1 MIEINLTAVLSILNF
16 LLLYF
21 VLKKV
26 LFDKFFDIIKQR
38 KEKIKG
44 EIAQAE
50 KLRKEANALKEEY
63 TRKMDEARTASDEM
77 LSRAE
82 RQSEE
87 IVRQAREKAQQEIQR
102 MYQAAEIQINQERE
116 KAMEDVKGAVV
127 ASAVTMVGRFL
138 QKEMD
143 ETARKQYARRILE
156 SLGDQE

>member
-143 ETARKQYARRILE
+143 ETARKQYAKRMLE
-156 SLGDQE
+156 SLGDKE

>member
-63 TRKMDEARTASDEM
+63 TRKMDEARTVSDEM

-143 ETARKQYARRILE
+143 ETARKQYAKRMLE
-156 SLGDQE
+156 SLGDKE

>member
-1 MIEINLTAVLSILNF
+1 LIEINLTAVLSILNF

-63 TRKMDEARTASDEM
+63 TRKMDEARTVSDEM

-143 ETARKQYARRILE
+143 ETARKQYAKRMLE
-156 SLGDQE
+156 SLGDKE

>member
-1 MIEINLTAVLSILNF
+1 
-16 LLLYF
+16 
-21 VLKKV
+21 
-26 LFDKFFDIIKQR
+26 
-38 KEKIKG
+38 
-44 EIAQAE
+44 
-50 KLRKEANALKEEY
+50 
-63 TRKMDEARTASDEM
+63 M

>member
-1 MIEINLTAVLSILNF
+1 LIEINLTAVLSILNF

>member
-63 TRKMDEARTASDEM
+63 TR
-77 LSRAE
+77 
-82 RQSEE
+82 
-87 IVRQAREKAQQEIQR
+87 
-102 MYQAAEIQINQERE
+102 
-116 KAMEDVKGAVV
+116 
-127 ASAVTMVGRFL
+127 
-138 QKEMD
+138 
-143 ETARKQYARRILE
+143 
-156 SLGDQE
+156 

>member
-63 TRKMDEARTASDEM
+63 TRKMDEARTTSDEM

-143 ETARKQYARRILE
+143 ETARKQYARRMLE
-156 SLGDQE
+156 SLGDKE

>member
-1 MIEINLTAVLSILNF
+1 M
-16 LLLYF
+16 
-21 VLKKV
+21 LKKV

>member
-1 MIEINLTAVLSILNF
+1 LIEINLTAVLSILNF

-63 TRKMDEARTASDEM
+63 TRKMDEARTTSDEM

-143 ETARKQYARRILE
+143 ETARKQYARRMLE
-156 SLGDQE
+156 SLGDKE

>member
-1 MIEINLTAVLSILNF
+1 
-16 LLLYF
+16 

>member
-50 KLRKEANALKEEY
+50 KLRKEANTLKEEY
-63 TRKMDEARTASDEM
+63 TRKMDEARTVSDEM

-143 ETARKQYARRILE
+143 ETARKQYAKRMLE
-156 SLGDQE
+156 SLGDKE

>member
-1 MIEINLTAVLSILNF
+1 LIEINLTAVLSILNF

-50 KLRKEANALKEEY
+50 KLRKEANALKDEY

>member
-63 TRKMDEARTASDEM
+63 TRKMDEARTVSDEM

-143 ETARKQYARRILE
+143 ETARKQYARRMLE
-156 SLGDQE
+156 SLGDKE

>member
-1 MIEINLTAVLSILNF
+1 LTAVLSILNF

-63 TRKMDEARTASDEM
+63 TRKMDEARTVSDEM

-143 ETARKQYARRILE
+143 ETARKQYAKRMLE
-156 SLGDQE
+156 SLGDKE

>member
-1 MIEINLTAVLSILNF
+1 LIEINLTAVLSILNF
-16 LLLYF
+16 LLLYI